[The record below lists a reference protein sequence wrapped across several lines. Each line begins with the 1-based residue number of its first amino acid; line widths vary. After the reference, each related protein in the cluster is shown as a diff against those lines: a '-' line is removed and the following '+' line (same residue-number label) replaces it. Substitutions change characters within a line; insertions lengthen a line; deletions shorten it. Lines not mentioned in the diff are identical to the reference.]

1 MRTESSA
8 QRRLIVGTAA
18 LWIAGF
24 AILFFALPLATSRVP
39 LSDELDLA
47 AGLVPAWSF
56 LQVCL
61 LAGVLAALR
70 RRAGDWSPRAR
81 TVVAITI
88 AVLIGLLQPWA
99 ISILIGRGSESLA
112 DPIQVSLAWTMAL
125 VFYVMPSVVVI
136 AAWLRRERPVP
147 TLSALGLALFVIAV
161 GSLPYVFWLTHL
173 WRVYVEPSGGET
185 VRRFTGTL
193 LALIG

>member
-1 MRTESSA
+1 
-8 QRRLIVGTAA
+8 
-18 LWIAGF
+18 
-24 AILFFALPLATSRVP
+24 
-39 LSDELDLA
+39 
-47 AGLVPAWSF
+47 VPAWSF